1 MEEAK
6 RGVSG
11 KCTVLTSDAWTH
23 HVWQPLIG
31 IWDCKAEDR
40 QFAGHQ
46 PAGHFFR
53 GGKDSCTPRTEA
65 GPNEKLMVP
74 TCEICS
80 LSVSVSRNGMLSLTQ
95 PQAKIG
101 YARPA
106 VSSPSAQNRSIF
118 AVCDASQPFRC
129 RLRTLRVSA
138 RFKLTAVWGRGL
150 STFST
155 LAVHVR
161 RWRCPAFISLCGT
174 VNFTRI
180 NPTSCEKLTVLWVA
194 FAVSPKG
201 LQICT

>member
-1 MEEAK
+1 MDGRGEE
-6 RGVSG
+6 RNEW
-11 KCTVLTSDAWTH
+11 LTSDAWTY

-53 GGKDSCTPRTEA
+53 GGKDSCTPRAEA

-118 AVCDASQPFRC
+118 AVCDASQPIPLPSPDSP
-129 RLRTLRVSA
+129 RLCAFQA
-138 RFKLTAVWGRGL
+138 R
-150 STFST
+150 
-155 LAVHVR
+155 
-161 RWRCPAFISLCGT
+161 RCPGSWSLNLL
-174 VNFTRI
+174 NFGR
-180 NPTSCEKLTVLWVA
+180 SRASVA
-194 FAVSPKG
+194 MPCFHKPVRDRQFHPHKPYFG
-201 LQICT
+201 EFRGGPNREYF